1 MRTDTSAD
9 APLWLQIVFGIIA
22 VFFVFAVLIV
32 VVAWFV
38 YRSNQPVD
46 PAVAAERAASAAAT
60 NTAQAC
66 TAAVRQRLADP
77 AGGDFPLLTMASQ
90 VEHVGTERHVLESY
104 VDTTNAFGAA
114 VRLNY
119 RCVVSGSG
127 SDLAGYRV
135 VNLEIG

>member
-1 MRTDTSAD
+1 MQTDKPAD
-9 APLWLQIVFGIIA
+9 APLWVK
-22 VFFVFAVLIV
+22 IV
-32 VVAWFV
+32 VAPFIMVFLLVGLILVLAWLFGNDE
-38 YRSNQPVD
+38 SDD

-60 NTAQAC
+60 NTARAC

-77 AGGDFPLLTMASQ
+77 AGGDFPLFSMASQ
-90 VEHVGTERHVLESY
+90 VQHVGTERHVLESY

-114 VRLNY
+114 VRISY

-135 VNLEIG
+135 TNLEIG